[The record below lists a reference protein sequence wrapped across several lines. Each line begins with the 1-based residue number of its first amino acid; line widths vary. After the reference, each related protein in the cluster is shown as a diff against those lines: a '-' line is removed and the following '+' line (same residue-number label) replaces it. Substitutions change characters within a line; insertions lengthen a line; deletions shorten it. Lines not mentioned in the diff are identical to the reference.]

1 MITDLKLF
9 ETYPWVTS
17 WGNPRLSWILDSTPW
32 ISDSTHWI
40 PAVVSGTWILR
51 FKSFVGFRIPWAVFR
66 IPKPRIS
73 DSTGQHFT
81 HCGIRIPLHGVS
93 WGLLS
98 LSRQSH
104 AKRGAG
110 QGQLPADAKD
120 KPIRVHL
127 TVDLQ
132 LPCSPPPPH
141 PPSFNPKPQ
150 CWKSKLIT
158 ATPVHP
164 GKGMGRFAFDNAP
177 LHWQLSLPRFPF
189 WVGWQKDDKKRGPEL
204 VV

>member
-40 PAVVSGTWILR
+40 PVVVRGTWILR
-51 FKSFVGFRIPWAVFR
+51 FKSFLGFRIPWAVFR

-73 DSTGQHFT
+73 DFTGKHFA
-81 HCGIRIPLHGVS
+81 HCGIRIPLRGVN

-98 LSRQSH
+98 LSRQCH
-104 AKRGAG
+104 AKRGEID
-110 QGQLPADAKD
+110 QGQLPADSKD
-120 KPIRVHL
+120 KPIRILL

-132 LPCSPPPPH
+132 LPCSPPPQPLY
-141 PPSFNPKPQ
+141 PKPQ
-150 CWKSKLIT
+150 
-158 ATPVHP
+158 
-164 GKGMGRFAFDNAP
+164 F
-177 LHWQLSLPRFPF
+177 
-189 WVGWQKDDKKRGPEL
+189 
-204 VV
+204 

>member
-1 MITDLKLF
+1 MRKSKT
-9 ETYPWVTS
+9 V
-17 WGNPRLSWILDSTPW
+17 LDSGFHAM
-32 ISDSTHWI
+32 DSSHCQWNLDSSIQIVRGI
-40 PAVVSGTWILR
+40 PDSLSCIPDSKAQ
-51 FKSFVGFRIPWAVFR
+51 GFRFHRPTFHALR
-66 IPKPRIS
+66 R
-73 DSTGQHFT
+73 
-81 HCGIRIPLHGVS
+81 IRIPLHGVS

-98 LSRQSH
+98 LSRQCH

-132 LPCSPPPPH
+132 LPCSPPPP
-141 PPSFNPKPQ
+141 PPPNPKPE

-164 GKGMGRFAFDNAP
+164 GKEMGRCAFDNAP
-177 LHWQLSLPRFPF
+177 PHWQLSLPRFPF
-189 WVGWQKDDKKRGPEL
+189 WVAWQKERGPEL